1 MGNDW
6 APVIGI
12 SMIAL
17 SASAAIVLRGPVGK
31 ALAQWIAGWS
41 HTEQK
46 WIEAKARSQGPGTG
60 EVDQLRGE
68 IDDLRS
74 QLAEV
79 QERLDFTERMLA
91 QTRDA
96 ARLAQ
101 PR

>member
-1 MGNDW
+1 MGHDW
-6 APVIGI
+6 APVVGI

-17 SASAAIVLRGPVGK
+17 STAAAIVLRGPVGK

-41 HTEQK
+41 HTEEK

-60 EVDQLRGE
+60 EFDQLRGE
-68 IDDLRS
+68 IDDLRG

-91 QTRDA
+91 QTRDP

>member
-1 MGNDW
+1 MGHDW
-6 APVIGI
+6 APVVGI
-12 SMIAL
+12 SIIAL
-17 SASAAIVLRGPVGK
+17 SAAAAIVLRGPVGK
-31 ALAQWIAGWS
+31 ALAHWIGGWS

-68 IDDLRS
+68 IDDLRG

-96 ARLAQ
+96 ARLAP

>member
-6 APVIGI
+6 IPVFGIGV
-12 SMIAL
+12 IAV
-17 SASAAIVLRGPVGK
+17 STAAAVVLRGPVGK
-31 ALAQWIAGWS
+31 ALAQWIGGWS

-68 IDDLRS
+68 IDDLRG

-96 ARLAQ
+96 ARLAS